1 MSRPLKRA
9 AAALW
14 ALALYGCRNENAEDP
29 PPAAVCDTVAVAFS
43 THIRPLLTGRCSR
56 CHSGA
61 EASAGIR
68 IDNYE
73 DTKKA
78 AASGRLLGAVARD
91 PGFAPMPLNGPQLSD
106 CEVAQVRKWIAGGT
120 PN

>member
-1 MSRPLKRA
+1 MSRPLKPA
-9 AAALW
+9 AVALL
-14 ALALYGCRNENAEDP
+14 ALALYGCRNENAGDP
-29 PPAAVCDTVAVAFS
+29 PPAACDTVAVAFS

-61 EASAGIR
+61 EASASLR

-73 DTKKA
+73 DAKKA
-78 AASGRLLGAVARD
+78 AASGRLLGAVAHA
-91 PGFAPMPLNGPQLSD
+91 PGFAPMPLNGTQLSD